1 MKRFISIMLVLVMIL
16 TFAACN
22 DDKET
27 STTSPQETV
36 SLDVEVLKADWKNGE
51 LFLPN
56 GKTVKLPCKVSEFI
70 EQSGL
75 KIGNQDVFTN
85 KVLAPEESV
94 TLNVAGEGVNFKI
107 KARNNTTEEIGCMDA
122 TVIQYNFNN
131 TNTANRQIKFAST
144 LSPGV
149 TRAAVEEAL
158 GVPKGQKSE
167 DALYYYKGKNSDKRN
182 VKLII
187 SFNSDDIVNSVSY
200 EIIYN

>member
-1 MKRFISIMLVLVMIL
+1 MKKIISIMLVLVMLL
-16 TFAACN
+16 TFVACN
-22 DDKET
+22 EDKEVP
-27 STTSPQETV
+27 STPQETV
-36 SLDVEVLKADWKNGE
+36 SLNAETLKADWQNGE

-75 KIGNQDVFTN
+75 KIGNQDVLAN
-85 KVLAPEESV
+85 KVLAPEESI
-94 TLNVAGEGVNFKI
+94 TLNVSGEGVNFKI
-107 KARNNTTEEIGCMDA
+107 KARNTTREEIGCMDA

-167 DALYYYKGKNSDKRN
+167 DTLYYYKGKNSDKRN
-182 VKLII
+182 VKLIV

-200 EIIYN
+200 EIIYD